1 MVLNLISGTN
11 LENKNKSKY
20 ALLIEYNGNSL
31 VGWQKQVDRTSVQGS
46 IEDAAK
52 AIFNDDFKIQGAG
65 RTDAGVHALGQV
77 AHINL
82 PIDHPLTLK
91 HPFYIISAFNSL
103 LRDTNIRI
111 ISVKPVNSEFN
122 ARFSAIKRY
131 YKYRILCRAAP
142 PGLDKG
148 KVWHCRKNLN
158 IKSMEDAVKYIIGK
172 HDFTSFRTSKCQAK
186 SPIRT
191 LDEITFSHDNEEI
204 IMKVKAPSFLHS
216 QVRIIAGTI
225 VKIGEGNWEPRIMK
239 SILNAKDRTL
249 AGPTAPPEGLYLER
263 VDYPENLLNH
273 NWPIIY
279 DSKKS
284 DHY

>member
-31 VGWQKQVDRTSVQGS
+31 VGWQKQIDRTSVQGS

-158 IKSMEDAVKYIIGK
+158 IKSMEDAVKHIIGK

>member
-1 MVLNLISGTN
+1 M
-11 LENKNKSKY
+11 ENKNKSKY

-82 PIDHPLTLK
+82 PLGHPLTLK

-158 IKSMEDAVKYIIGK
+158 IKAMEDAVKYIIGK

>member
-1 MVLNLISGTN
+1 MIN
-11 LENKNKSKY
+11 LETQNKTKF
-20 ALLIEYNGNSL
+20 ALLIEYNGNNL
-31 VGWQKQVDRTSVQGS
+31 VGWQKQDNGISVQGS
-46 IEDAAK
+46 IENAAQG
-52 AIFNDDFKIQGAG
+52 IFNEPFQIQGSG
-65 RTDAGVHALGQV
+65 RTDAGVHAIGQV

-82 PIDHPLTLK
+82 PLGHPLTLR
-91 HPFYIISAFNSL
+91 HPFYLVSAFNSL
-103 LRDTNIRI
+103 LRDTNIRV

-148 KVWHCRKNLN
+148 RVWHCRQDLN
-158 IKSMEDAVKYIIGK
+158 IKLMEQGIKYLIGK

-191 LDEITFSHDNEEI
+191 LDEITFVQENAEI
-204 IMKVKAPSFLHS
+204 IMKIKATSFLHS

-225 VKIGEGNWEPRIMK
+225 AKIGEGVWEPDRVK
-239 SILNAKDRTL
+239 SILEGKNRTL
-249 AGPTAPPEGLYLER
+249 AGPTAPPDGLYLEKI
-263 VDYPENLLNH
+263 DYPDILLDK

-279 DSKKS
+279 NSKET
-284 DHY
+284 

>member
-1 MVLNLISGTN
+1 

-31 VGWQKQVDRTSVQGS
+31 VGWQKQIDRTSVQGS

>member
-1 MVLNLISGTN
+1 M
-11 LENKNKSKY
+11 ENKNKSKY

-31 VGWQKQVDRTSVQGS
+31 VGWQKQIDRTSVQGS

-91 HPFYIISAFNSL
+91 HPFHIISAFNSL

-158 IKSMEDAVKYIIGK
+158 IKAMEHAVKYIIGK

-239 SILNAKDRTL
+239 SILNAKNRTL

>member
-1 MVLNLISGTN
+1 